1 MHDGHFK
8 SIKVKQFCLR
18 SKGSETKDT
27 YSVVRISGILF
38 SCVGFIYC
46 AQVLFCW
53 RGGVGCWF
61 VPSLEREH
69 TVTEL
74 LPISYELSRAFRLL
88 AKDEPLERHL
98 ERKYF
103 DFFLIIIITT
113 IEGNGLDCRN
123 KEHVCMKINFILQ
136 RK

>member
-1 MHDGHFK
+1 M
-8 SIKVKQFCLR
+8 
-18 SKGSETKDT
+18 
-27 YSVVRISGILF
+27 
-38 SCVGFIYC
+38 
-46 AQVLFCW
+46 
-53 RGGVGCWF
+53 GCWF

-103 DFFLIIIITT
+103 DFF
-113 IEGNGLDCRN
+113 
-123 KEHVCMKINFILQ
+123 
-136 RK
+136 